1 MQAIHNTLVV
11 MDPQQPVDLTLA
23 KARQIAD
30 ITHSHLHLLVCAKTN
45 GHSNALHAV
54 QDRLTQEGYEV
65 SAQQAWHDNACK
77 TILAIQQAEG
87 CSLVIKQQH
96 KDGPLKKSLLTPEDW
111 QLLRQSSCPVLM
123 AKSTSSWTGGTILTA
138 IDAGSDDVEHRLLQV
153 GILSHGHDLALRA
166 NASLH
171 MMSAHPY
178 PMLSARDPIFQLKE
192 EIEHF
197 YHEQCKTY
205 QDEFEISDECLHI
218 EEGPAE
224 VLIPGIAHRL
234 GAALTILGSV
244 GRSGLSGAL
253 LGNTA
258 ETVLDALESDVLVL
272 KPGDV
277 IHHLEELT
285 THH

>member
-1 MQAIHNTLVV
+1 MQATYNTLVV
-11 MDPQQPVDLTLA
+11 MDPQHPIDLILA

-45 GHSNALHAV
+45 GHSDELHAV
-54 QDRLTQEGYEV
+54 QDRLSQEGYGVTAE
-65 SAQQAWHDNACK
+65 QAWHGTPCK
-77 TILAIQQAEG
+77 TILTVQQAEG
-87 CSLVIKQQH
+87 CSLVIKQH
-96 KDGPLKKSLLTPEDW
+96 YKDGTLKKSLLTPEDW
-111 QLLRQSSCPVLM
+111 QLLRQSTSPVLM
-123 AKSTSSWTGGTILTA
+123 AKSTTPWAGGTILTA

-153 GILSHGHDLALRA
+153 GILSHGHDLAMRA

-178 PMLSARDPIFQLKE
+178 PMLSARDPMFQLKE
-192 EIEHF
+192 EIQHF
-197 YHEQCKTY
+197 YQEQCRSY
-205 QDEFEISDECLHI
+205 QDEFEISDEHLHI

-253 LGNTA
+253 IGNTA
-258 ETVLDALESDVLVL
+258 ETVLDTLESDVLVL
-272 KPGDV
+272 KPNDV
-277 IHHLEELT
+277 IHDLEELT